1 LATKKLIG
9 DEAMK
14 EKVNRLVSQQRL
26 NGRQIRN
33 IIRSAM
39 ALAQSEEKPVT
50 LEHFEMVID
59 STVQFQDQ
67 IDEMNRKRRQD
78 AERKTLI

>member
-1 LATKKLIG
+1 MKLVG

-33 IIRSAM
+33 IIRSAV
-39 ALAQSEEKPVT
+39 ALAQSEKKPVT
-50 LEHFEMVID
+50 LEHFEIVID

-78 AERKTLI
+78 AERKVLV